1 MFAIRKWLY
10 KPKKTD
16 THPLG
21 RFYFADLDLIEISR
35 ELDSFDG
42 RQDPERCTVLVNRL
56 RNCQDRVLGIIEEIL
71 QDALGEERASREFRA
86 KFPDD
91 VLQETLGGQLWFG
104 AECLAA
110 GSVILN
116 REIESAALRPLARF
130 LTRTIDGLRMI
141 LRDQCFKNTTTYSS
155 KARNALRKFD
165 EVFAEFELSY
175 VSAMVPVKTALE
187 YDTLQDVIVMFCE
200 TLERALV
207 TGLITMEEVDD
218 YEPGLMVTIPRL
230 AILSGLVIF
239 PEGPLNLDTNPD
251 NISEL
256 FKPFYHL
263 LIKIRQL
270 LRTLTTEEVH
280 LLEKALCS
288 NEHSWEDIE
297 KQLNEL
303 HLSYEESGSYY
314 DAQSYISPVESSV
327 TECDTACSSV
337 PSVSMLED
345 RLRFDNSG
353 SWYDASAGAASLD
366 SKRKSSLPQNG
377 ISSPDAEVEYCHKGH
392 AKSERINIPS
402 QKRRRRRSQ
411 PPLVSPGSIEV
422 DGAYK
427 RRDSKD
433 HSSRR
438 KSSVEC
444 VRRESYDRGSSYKGE
459 SKVVSGQPSSNSS
472 RENLEIALKG
482 AIELKVSEKYC
493 NGNCAEA
500 TPLNGENGHRTK
512 RRSSRSIESKV
523 VREDSGLG
531 TPSQCCS
538 MEMTSPEIG
547 SPSLDE
553 FAEACTSAQD
563 QESEFMDENNRK
575 PGNDAILPP
584 NGDASLQE
592 AVQTDHIFK
601 EDKNTKRKQETV
613 EMSADGFK
621 IETSKS
627 NGDNGFLNFGKGGPT
642 TQLNTA
648 DSVGSTIHDVFDNE
662 TEVHS
667 LMWATVDSSGS
678 ASGEAA
684 FESDSS
690 ASQRSRLRL
699 RNPSGS
705 STGSNI
711 QTTSGMNRVTGL
723 LGLAGA
729 SNRTGS
735 TGSSIG
741 SCGSS
746 CSCSSYSDDEEMGP
760 RRDYQ
765 WESDDSDSESSLTDN
780 PDAQEIN
787 MAIQAAEIAARQEV
801 RSRFS
806 SSSDLVHRLFVCI
819 SGVADQLQT
828 NYASDLRGILKTVF
842 EVCAKNPNQLGGL
855 PESSWRQV
863 TEAASQASDS
873 RPGSSTPEQK
883 EGVTNNEASNRRRRH
898 RSNGSR
904 NRALSIEDP
913 PLWVPDDSATKCL
926 ACQSAFTVLRRKHHC
941 RNCGKIFC
949 ARCSANA
956 VPLPRFGQP
965 KPVRVCNRCY
975 MFQVTPFQP

>member
-1 MFAIRKWLY
+1 MLAIRKWLY

-16 THPLG
+16 FHPLG
-21 RFYFADLDLIEISR
+21 RFYFADLDLVDISK

-56 RNCQDRVLGIIEEIL
+56 RTCQDRVLGIIEEIL
-71 QDALGEERASREFRA
+71 QDSLGNERASREFRA

-130 LTRTIDGLRMI
+130 LTRTIDSLRMI
-141 LRDQCFKNTTTYSS
+141 LRDHCYKNTTTYST
-155 KARNALRKFD
+155 KVKNALQKFD

-175 VSAMVPVKTALE
+175 VSAMVPVKSALE
-187 YDTLQDVIVMFCE
+187 YDTLQDVIVMFCQ
-200 TLERALV
+200 TLERALT
-207 TGLITMEEVDD
+207 TGLLTQEEVDD

-256 FKPFYHL
+256 FKPFYQL
-263 LIKIRQL
+263 LFKIRQL

-303 HLSYEESGSYY
+303 QLSYEESGSYY

-327 TECDTACSSV
+327 TECETACSSV
-337 PSVSMLED
+337 PSFSMLED
-345 RLRFDNSG
+345 RLRVEAND
-353 SWYDASAGAASLD
+353 SWCDASVGAASMEAT
-366 SKRKSSLPQNG
+366 RKSSLPPSG
-377 ISSPDAEVEYCHKGH
+377 TPIPDAEVVYCHKGH
-392 AKSERINIPS
+392 AKSEGINIPS

-411 PPLVSPGSIEV
+411 PPVVSPESLEV
-422 DGAYK
+422 DTSCRKKGTV
-427 RRDSKD
+427 RQT
-433 HSSRR
+433 SRR
-438 KSSVEC
+438 KSS
-444 VRRESYDRGSSYKGE
+444 SD
-459 SKVVSGQPSSNSS
+459 
-472 RENLEIALKG
+472 
-482 AIELKVSEKYC
+482 SEKRDATNCRPETDVTC
-493 NGNCAEA
+493 NGVEA
-500 TPLNGENGHRTK
+500 ASAPCQTARTTV
-512 RRSSRSIESKV
+512 E
-523 VREDSGLG
+523 REDSGLG
-531 TPSQCCS
+531 TPSHCCS
-538 MEMTSPEIG
+538 MENTSPESCQDNFACDGSEKGDGAPLEGLIG
-547 SPSLDE
+547 
-553 FAEACTSAQD
+553 Q
-563 QESEFMDENNRK
+563 
-575 PGNDAILPP
+575 PP
-584 NGDASLQE
+584 QGDKNI
-592 AVQTDHIFK
+592 VQKMTETDDIFR
-601 EDKNTKRKQETV
+601 EDKNTKRKLPQV
-613 EMSADGFK
+613 ESAEFK
-621 IETSKS
+621 P
-627 NGDNGFLNFGKGGPT
+627 NGVDSFLHFGKGLAST
-642 TQLNTA
+642 ELNTT
-648 DSVGSTIHDVFDNE
+648 DSVGTTIHDVFDNE
-662 TEVHS
+662 MVHS
-667 LMWATVDSSGS
+667 LMWATVDSSGD
-678 ASGEAA
+678 ASH
-684 FESDSS
+684 ESDSTS
-690 ASQRSRLRL
+690 SQRSRLRL

-723 LGLAGA
+723 LGLAAA

-735 TGSSIG
+735 TGSSMG
-741 SCGSS
+741 SCGST
-746 CSCSSYSDDEEMGP
+746 CSCCSYSDGEEEP
-760 RRDYQ
+760 DYQ

-780 PDAQEIN
+780 PDAQEIK

-842 EVCAKNPNQLGGL
+842 EVCAENPTYHGSL
-855 PESSWRQV
+855 PPETSTWIEGEAQ
-863 TEAASQASDS
+863 AASNGVVAQDKDPAAAEGAS
-873 RPGSSTPEQK
+873 
-883 EGVTNNEASNRRRRH
+883 RRRRH

-904 NRALSIEDP
+904 NRAHSMEEP
-913 PLWVPDDSATKCL
+913 PPWVSDDSVNKCL
-926 ACQSAFTVLRRKHHC
+926 ACKSTFTVLRRKHHC

-949 ARCSANA
+949 ARCSANM
-956 VPLPRFGQP
+956 VPLPRFGQS